1 MKSGRSRLKAA
12 AAGAAS
18 LILISLLFA
27 GWWRQWSPLPSFSQT
42 RSNYRPSDA
51 WIVDRHQQPL
61 ESIRLQKDRR
71 SLAWLKQ
78 EEISNIFQDTLI
90 RVEDQR
96 FFQHHGVDF
105 MALMHAGS
113 QSLFGP
119 MRRGASTLSMQL
131 AGLLN
136 PSETS
141 TFSLTRKIRQ
151 IFLAWKL
158 EETWSK
164 PQILEAYINLIAF
177 RGELVGLRAASL
189 GYFQKSPIALNE
201 KESAL
206 LVALIRAPNAEISRV
221 GLRACRILNLGA
233 CDEILRMAQQTFAQP
248 YEISRAREK
257 IPVLSKSFVEAGW
270 GTSLIETSLD
280 ARIQDAALSALREQ
294 LKELRSQNVLDG
306 AILVLE
312 TKTGRPVAYVAN
324 GGPGNSSASQIDGIQ
339 MRRQAGSTIKPFVYA
354 TAFEKKYLTPSSLIQ
369 DSPADLPVGQGK
381 VYHPKNYDNT
391 FRGLVSAGEALASSL
406 NVPAVRTLQLV
417 GEEAVI
423 QNLKALKFA
432 DLQDEDFY
440 GPSLALGTVDVSLW
454 ELTQGYRQLAL
465 AAQSSGAP
473 VFSSETKQKIFQ
485 VLALPEYRRLTFG
498 LESVLSLP
506 FLAAVKTGTSKDMRD
521 NWCIGWTADYTVG
534 VWVGNFNGDPMWNVS
549 GVTGAAPMWSRMML
563 ALHPTTPETPELIF
577 EKPAPSLQKKS
588 LTRIHYPVDDLVVG
602 LDPDIP
608 LRLQRVPVE
617 IENPQRGQKV
627 FINGKLLGRAQKD
640 LFWQPIRGRFKF
652 ELRSADQKLLD
663 QVQIQVR

>member
-1 MKSGRSRLKAA
+1 MIGGLAV
-12 AAGAAS
+12 
-18 LILISLLFA
+18 F
-27 GWWRQWSPLPSFSQT
+27 WRQWNPLPEFSQVV
-42 RSNYRPSDA
+42 SSYQPSDA
-51 WIVDRHQQPL
+51 WIVDRHQRPL
-61 ESIRLQKDRR
+61 ESIRLQKNHR

-78 EEISNIFQDTLI
+78 DEISTVFRDTLI
-90 RVEDQR
+90 AVEDQR
-96 FFQHHGVDF
+96 FYHHHGVDLV
-105 MALMHAGS
+105 ALLHAGS
-113 QSLFGP
+113 QSLFSP

-131 AGLLN
+131 ASLLV
-136 PSETS
+136 SVDGS
-141 TFSLTRKIRQ
+141 SFSLARKIRQ

-158 EETWSK
+158 EEKWTKS
-164 PQILEAYINLIAF
+164 QILEAYINLIAF

-189 GYFQKSPIALNE
+189 GYFQKSPIALGE

-221 GLRACRILNLGA
+221 GWRACRILKQDS
-233 CDEILRMAQQTFAQP
+233 CDDILRMAQQTFSQP
-248 YEISRAREK
+248 YDLPRAREK
-257 IPVLSKSFVEAGW
+257 MPVLAKAFVEEGW
-270 GTSLIETSLD
+270 GTSLIQTSLD

-294 LKELRSQNVLDG
+294 LTELRAQNVLDG

-324 GGPGNSSASQIDGIQ
+324 GGPGRSSAAQIDGIQ

-354 TAFEKKYLTPSSLIQ
+354 TAFEKKYLEPSSLIQ
-369 DSPADLPVGQGK
+369 DSPADVPVGQGK

-423 QNLKALKFA
+423 QNLKALHFE
-432 DLQDEDFY
+432 DLQNEDFY

-465 AAQSSGAP
+465 AAQGSGDDE
-473 VFSSETKQKIFQ
+473 VFSSETKKKIFQ

-521 NWCIGWTADYTVG
+521 NWCVGWTSQYTVG

-563 ALHPTTPETPELIF
+563 ALHPTPPETPELIF

-608 LRLQRVPVE
+608 QHLQRLPVE
-617 IENPQRGQKV
+617 VENPQSGQKV
-627 FINGKLLGRAQKD
+627 FINGKLLGLAKKD
-640 LFWQPIRGRFKF
+640 LFWEPVRGRFKF
-652 ELRSADQKLLD
+652 ELRGADQSLLD